1 MSVVSALSMM
11 PSCFLSTWLSLADSI
26 VLCIRKLQ
34 MLCEKSFT
42 KWSRTFG
49 AYTRDMHM
57 RIVPYL
63 ALYIAGMLS
72 TCRLFAMA
80 AIK

>member
-1 MSVVSALSMM
+1 
-11 PSCFLSTWLSLADSI
+11 
-26 VLCIRKLQ
+26 
-34 MLCEKSFT
+34 MLCEKSFA

-63 ALYIAGMLS
+63 ALYIEGMLS

-80 AIK
+80 AIDI